1 MVNQRPAGFRWHLRR
16 RGWVAVDFLLSV
28 GAVLIAY
35 ATYPTFAFT
44 WESPLT
50 NQPGPFQAALIY
62 PWFALFTM
70 HVAGM
75 HDPLGDRRLWLA
87 CLRTAAAVAA
97 ALGLFVLLLYLI
109 SLQQLGRTILL
120 RTLLLNFVLLWG
132 ARFVLWRFSASAPR
146 KVGCYMPPR
155 EEAAFREMIAGSHLP
170 VDVFVTDG
178 RSSRCVAETVAEW
191 FIQLGVEEVVV
202 VSNHHQSDVWIACLN
217 QGIQVTDL
225 AVFVEREFYKVSCE
239 NLDLSWLLQFDL
251 KWSNP
256 VYHRI
261 KRMMDV
267 VVALTGIAFAIPV
280 IGFAGLAIILDSGRP
295 LFYSQMRVGYRGRPY
310 RIWKLR
316 TMGTDAEKGGARW
329 ASSGD
334 SRVTA
339 VGRFLRRTRVD
350 ELPQFWNVL
359 RGEMSIIGPRPER
372 PEFVERLAKEI
383 PMYLQ
388 RHWLKPGITGWAQI
402 NFPYGASV
410 EDSREKLCYDLYY
423 LKHTSLLLDLHI
435 AVRTLGAV
443 MKGSR

>member
-1 MVNQRPAGFRWHLRR
+1 MNQRSTGFPWHLRR
-16 RGWVAVDFLLSV
+16 RGWIAVDFLLSA

-44 WESPLT
+44 WESPST
-50 NQPGPFQAALIY
+50 TQPGPFQAALIY
-62 PWFALFTM
+62 PWFALLTM

-87 CLRTAAAVAA
+87 GLRTVAAVAA
-97 ALGLFVLLLYLI
+97 ALGLCLLLLYLI

-132 ARFVLWRFSASAPR
+132 ARFVVWRLSGATPR
-146 KVGCYMPPR
+146 KVGCYMPPGD
-155 EEAAFREMIAGSHLP
+155 EAAFRKLIAGSHLP
-170 VDVFVTDG
+170 VDVFVTDV
-178 RSSRCVAETVAEW
+178 RSSQCVAETVAEW

-202 VSNHHQSDVWIACLN
+202 ASHDERWDVWLACLN
-217 QGIQVTDL
+217 RGIQVTDL
-225 AVFVEREFYKVSCE
+225 AVFVEREYYKVPCE
-239 NLDLSWLLQFDL
+239 NLDLRWFLQFDL
-251 KWSNP
+251 KWSHP
-256 VYHRI
+256 YYHRV

-267 VVALTGIAFAIPV
+267 IVALTGIALAIPV
-280 IGFAGLAIILDSGRP
+280 IIFAGLAIILESGRP
-295 LFYSQMRVGYRGRPY
+295 LFYSQMRVGFRGRPY

-316 TMGTDAEKGGARW
+316 TMRTDAEKGGARW
-329 ASSGD
+329 ASSKD

-359 RGEMSIIGPRPER
+359 KGEMSMIGPRPER
-372 PEFVERLAKEI
+372 PEFVEQLAKDI

-423 LKHTSLLLDLHI
+423 LKYASLLLDLHI
-435 AVRTLGAV
+435 ALRTLGAV